1 MSELSPWP
9 PAPGDKLLC
18 RQHWDR
24 ASFVP
29 GEEMECLVPSGFPR
43 RGLVTCSA
51 IGYRPASA
59 RGGPDP
65 GQTRS
70 RSVSQCADHLDEDAI
85 WSPLAI
91 APLTLTGTAVSI
103 DNLGHLTYQLWL
115 IWIIAASVALS
126 RVRRERIDVGAV
138 VVASS

>member
-1 MSELSPWP
+1 MPCAIRL
-9 PAPGDKLLC
+9 PATRSGDLL
-18 RQHWDR
+18 RHWVS
-24 ASFVP
+24 ASF
-29 GEEMECLVPSGFPR
+29 
-43 RGLVTCSA
+43 SA
-51 IGYRPASA
+51 
-59 RGGPDP
+59 GGPDP